1 MNKAKVGIIAAVAVV
16 VLAVGGTWLYIN
28 VIKDEAPE
36 ELTLGGTDRDSDS
49 DTDRT
54 TTTAATTGETDAPA
68 ADGSVDGEWAA
79 TGDSVVGY
87 RAKEILFGQDTEGVG
102 RTSDVTGTMTI
113 TGSTVE
119 AAEFEADLTT
129 VKSDSGNRDNQFQG
143 RIMDTDQFPTATFE
157 LTTPIDFGS
166 VPADGVEITATAEGE
181 LTLRGTTRPVTL
193 EMTAL
198 REGDTI
204 SVLTTYDVVFD
215 DWGIPDPSFGP
226 AQVEANALLEIKLV
240 FERA

>member
-1 MNKAKVGIIAAVAVV
+1 MNKAKAGIIAAVAVV
-16 VLAVGGTWLYIN
+16 VAALGGTWLYIN
-28 VIKDEAPE
+28 VIKDDAPDR
-36 ELTLGGTDRDSDS
+36 LTLGDSGS
-49 DTDRT
+49 
-54 TTTAATTGETDAPA
+54 TTAPSSGEPEPPAPDTSGGATGVE
-68 ADGSVDGEWAA
+68 GVDGEWAA

-102 RTSDVTGTMTI
+102 RTSDVTGSMTI
-113 TGSTVE
+113 SGTTVTE
-119 AAEFEADLTT
+119 ASFEADLTT
-129 VKSDSGNRDNQFQG
+129 VKSDSGNRDNQFKG
-143 RIMDTDQFPTATFE
+143 RIMDIDQFPTATFE
-157 LTTPIDFGS
+157 LTAPIEFGS
-166 VPADGVEITATAEGE
+166 VPPDGEEITATAEGE

-193 EMTAL
+193 ELTAL
-198 REGDTI
+198 RSGDTI